1 MDRLMSRLSL
11 WVYGVFMRLAQPL
24 LRRKLRK
31 RAQAEPL
38 YGQFIEER
46 FGHYKQSACHDWIWI
61 HAVSLGETRTAA
73 ILLQG
78 LRQAMPD
85 MKLLLTHGTATGREE
100 GLKLLQNGD
109 VQVWQAW
116 DSPEAVERFLTAFKP
131 RIGLLLETEVW
142 PQMIHSAQEKG
153 IPVMLINAR
162 MSEKSLRQ
170 AQRWT
175 SLIKPAFAG
184 LSGVCAQ
191 APDDAMRLK
200 SLGASVRGVF
210 GNLKF
215 DAKPDESQVAM
226 GRAWREQLSAPVV
239 MLASSREGEESLWL
253 AAWQT
258 FTQQHPEVQ
267 IHWLIVPR
275 HPQRVGEVESL
286 ITSSGLRVSRRSTW
300 GQEAGLLASHLNEAA
315 KDSSVILLG
324 DSLGEMALYYSLADA
339 ALLGGS
345 FEKLGGQNLIEA
357 AACACPIV
365 MGPHTFNFAEASQAA
380 ELAGAAQRASDMAAG
395 LTLVVDTVQNR
406 PLQKQKSVN
415 AFQFAQQ
422 HGGATQL
429 TVQAVVAQLQASQHS
444 IKD

>member
-1 MDRLMSRLSL
+1 MPGFSL
-11 WVYGVFMRLAQPL
+11 WLYGVIMRLAQAL

-38 YGQFIEER
+38 YGQYIEER
-46 FGHYKQSACHDWIWI
+46 FGYYKQSACNDWIWI

-78 LRQAMPD
+78 LRQAMPH
-85 MKLLLTHGTATGREE
+85 MKLLLTNGTATGREE
-100 GLKLLQNGD
+100 GLKLLQEGD
-109 VQVWQAW
+109 IQVWQAW
-116 DSPEAVERFLTAFKP
+116 DSPEVVERFLTAFKP

-142 PQMIHSAQEKG
+142 PQLIHKAQEKG
-153 IPVMLINAR
+153 IPIMLINAR
-162 MSEKSLRQ
+162 MSEKSLNQ
-170 AQRWT
+170 AERWA
-175 SLIKPAFAG
+175 SLMKPAFAG
-184 LSGVCAQ
+184 LSAVCAQ

-200 SLGASVRGVF
+200 SLGASVTGIF

-215 DAKPDESQVAM
+215 DAKPDASQVAM
-226 GRAWREQLSAPVV
+226 GRAWREQLSVPVV
-239 MLASSREGEESLWL
+239 MLASSREGEEALWL

-258 FTQQHPEVQ
+258 FNKQHPKLQ

-275 HPQRVGEVESL
+275 HPQRVSEVESL

-300 GQEAGLLASHLNEAA
+300 SQEALFSAALLNETAQ
-315 KDSSVILLG
+315 DSSVILLG

-380 ELAGAAQRASDMAAG
+380 ESAGAAQRASDMAEAMK
-395 LTLVVDTVQNR
+395 LAVDTVQNR
-406 PLQKQKSVN
+406 PLQKQKSAN

-422 HGGATQL
+422 HGGATQR
-429 TVQAVVAQLQASQHS
+429 TVQAVLAQLK

>member
-1 MDRLMSRLSL
+1 MPGFSL
-11 WVYGVFMRLAQPL
+11 WLYGVIMRLAQAL

-38 YGQFIEER
+38 YGQYIEER
-46 FGHYKQSACHDWIWI
+46 FGYYKQSACNDWIWI

-78 LRQAMPD
+78 LRQAMPH
-85 MKLLLTHGTATGREE
+85 MKLLLTNGTATGREE
-100 GLKLLQNGD
+100 GLKLLQEGD
-109 VQVWQAW
+109 IQVWQAW
-116 DSPEAVERFLTAFKP
+116 DSPEVVERFLTAFKP

-142 PQMIHSAQEKG
+142 PQLIHKAQEKG
-153 IPVMLINAR
+153 IPIMLINAR
-162 MSEKSLRQ
+162 MSEKSLHQ
-170 AQRWT
+170 AQRWA
-175 SLIKPAFAG
+175 SLMKPAFAG
-184 LSGVCAQ
+184 LSEVCAQ

-200 SLGASVRGVF
+200 SLGASVTGIF

-215 DAKPDESQVAM
+215 DAKPDASQVAM

-239 MLASSREGEESLWL
+239 MLASSREGEEAMWL

-258 FTQQHPEVQ
+258 FNKQHPELQ

-275 HPQRVGEVESL
+275 HPQRVSEVESL

-300 GQEAGLLASHLNEAA
+300 SQEALFSAALLNETAQ
-315 KDSSVILLG
+315 DSSVILLG

-380 ELAGAAQRASDMAAG
+380 ETAGAAQRASDMAAAMK
-395 LTLVVDTVQNR
+395 LAVDTVQNR
-406 PLQKQKSVN
+406 PLQKQKSAN

-422 HGGATQL
+422 HGGATQR
-429 TVQAVVAQLQASQHS
+429 TVQAVLAQLK

>member
-1 MDRLMSRLSL
+1 MPGFSL
-11 WVYGVFMRLAQPL
+11 WLYGVIMRLAQAL

-38 YGQFIEER
+38 YGQYIEER
-46 FGHYKQSACHDWIWI
+46 FGYYKQSAGNDWIWI

-78 LRQAMPD
+78 LRQAMPH
-85 MKLLLTHGTATGREE
+85 MKLLLTNGTATGREE
-100 GLKLLQNGD
+100 GLKLLQEGD
-109 VQVWQAW
+109 IQVWQAW
-116 DSPEAVERFLTAFKP
+116 DSPEVVERFLTAFKP

-142 PQMIHSAQEKG
+142 PQLIHKAQEKG
-153 IPVMLINAR
+153 IPIMLINAR
-162 MSEKSLRQ
+162 MSEKSLHQ
-170 AQRWT
+170 AQRWA
-175 SLIKPAFAG
+175 SLMKPAFAG
-184 LSGVCAQ
+184 LSAVCAQ

-200 SLGASVRGVF
+200 SLGASVTGIF

-215 DAKPDESQVAM
+215 DAKPDASQVAM

-239 MLASSREGEESLWL
+239 MLASSREGEEAMWL

-258 FTQQHPEVQ
+258 FNKQHPELQ

-275 HPQRVGEVESL
+275 HPQRVSEVESL

-300 GQEAGLLASHLNEAA
+300 SQETLFSAALLKETAQ
-315 KDSSVILLG
+315 DSSVILLG

-380 ELAGAAQRASDMAAG
+380 ESAGAAQRASDMAEAMK
-395 LTLVVDTVQNR
+395 LAVDTVQNR
-406 PLQKQKSVN
+406 PLQKQKSAN

-422 HGGATQL
+422 HGGATQR
-429 TVQAVVAQLQASQHS
+429 TVQAVLAQLK

>member
-1 MDRLMSRLSL
+1 MPGFSL
-11 WVYGVFMRLAQPL
+11 WLYGVIMRLAQAL

-38 YGQFIEER
+38 YGQYIEER
-46 FGHYKQSACHDWIWI
+46 FGYYKQSACNDWIWI
-61 HAVSLGETRTAA
+61 HAVSLGETRTAG

-78 LRQAMPD
+78 LRQAMPH
-85 MKLLLTHGTATGREE
+85 MKLLLTNGTATGREE
-100 GLKLLQNGD
+100 GLKLLQEGD
-109 VQVWQAW
+109 IQVWQAW
-116 DSPEAVERFLTAFKP
+116 DSPEVVERFLTAFKP

-142 PQMIHSAQEKG
+142 PQLIHNAQEKG
-153 IPVMLINAR
+153 IPIMLINAR
-162 MSEKSLRQ
+162 MSEKSLHQ
-170 AQRWT
+170 AQRWA
-175 SLIKPAFAG
+175 SLMKPAFAG
-184 LSGVCAQ
+184 LSAVCAQ

-200 SLGASVRGVF
+200 SLGASVTGIF

-215 DAKPDESQVAM
+215 DAKPDASQVAM

-239 MLASSREGEESLWL
+239 MLASSREGEEAMWL

-258 FTQQHPEVQ
+258 FNKQHPELQ

-275 HPQRVGEVESL
+275 HPQRVSEVESL

-300 GQEAGLLASHLNEAA
+300 SQEAVFSAAHLNETAQ
-315 KDSSVILLG
+315 DSSVILLG

-380 ELAGAAQRASDMAAG
+380 ETAGAAQRASDMAAAMK
-395 LTLVVDTVQNR
+395 LAVDTVQNR
-406 PLQKQKSVN
+406 PLQKQKSAN

-422 HGGATQL
+422 HGGATQR
-429 TVQAVVAQLQASQHS
+429 TVQAVLAQLK

>member
-1 MDRLMSRLSL
+1 MPGFSL
-11 WVYGVFMRLAQPL
+11 WLYGVIMRLAQAL

-38 YGQFIEER
+38 YGQYIEER
-46 FGHYKQSACHDWIWI
+46 FGYYKQSACNDWIWI

-78 LRQAMPD
+78 LRQAMPH
-85 MKLLLTHGTATGREE
+85 MKLLLTNGTATGREE
-100 GLKLLQNGD
+100 GLKLLQEGD
-109 VQVWQAW
+109 IQVWQAW
-116 DSPEAVERFLTAFKP
+116 DSPEVVERFLTAFKP

-142 PQMIHSAQEKG
+142 PQLIHKAQEKG
-153 IPVMLINAR
+153 IPIMLINAR
-162 MSEKSLRQ
+162 MSEKSLHQ
-170 AQRWT
+170 AQRWA

-184 LSGVCAQ
+184 LSAVCAQ

-200 SLGASVRGVF
+200 SLGASVTGIF

-215 DAKPDESQVAM
+215 DAKPDASQVAM

-239 MLASSREGEESLWL
+239 MLASSREGEEAMWL

-258 FTQQHPEVQ
+258 FNKQHPELQ

-275 HPQRVGEVESL
+275 HPQRVSEVESL

-300 GQEAGLLASHLNEAA
+300 SQEALFSAALLNETAQ
-315 KDSSVILLG
+315 DSSVILLG

-380 ELAGAAQRASDMAAG
+380 ETAGAAQRASDMAAAMK
-395 LTLVVDTVQNR
+395 LAVDTVQNR
-406 PLQKQKSVN
+406 PLQKQKSAN

-422 HGGATQL
+422 HGGATQR
-429 TVQAVVAQLQASQHS
+429 TVQAVLAQLK

>member
-1 MDRLMSRLSL
+1 MPGFSL
-11 WVYGVFMRLAQPL
+11 WLYGVIMRLAQAL

-38 YGQFIEER
+38 YGQYIEER
-46 FGHYKQSACHDWIWI
+46 FGYYKQSACNDWIWI
-61 HAVSLGETRTAA
+61 HAVSLGETRTAG

-78 LRQAMPD
+78 LRQAMPH
-85 MKLLLTHGTATGREE
+85 MKLLLTNGTATGREE
-100 GLKLLQNGD
+100 GLKLLQEGD
-109 VQVWQAW
+109 IQVWQAW
-116 DSPEAVERFLTAFKP
+116 DSPEVVERFLTAFKP

-142 PQMIHSAQEKG
+142 PQLIHIAQEKG
-153 IPVMLINAR
+153 IPIMLINAR
-162 MSEKSLRQ
+162 MSEKSLHQ

-175 SLIKPAFAG
+175 SLMKPAFAG
-184 LSGVCAQ
+184 LSAVCAQ

-200 SLGASVRGVF
+200 SLGASVTGIF

-215 DAKPDESQVAM
+215 DAKPDASQVAM

-239 MLASSREGEESLWL
+239 MLASSREGEEALWL

-258 FTQQHPEVQ
+258 FNKQHPELQ

-275 HPQRVGEVESL
+275 HPQRVSEVESL
-286 ITSSGLRVSRRSTW
+286 IISSGLRVSRRSTW
-300 GQEAGLLASHLNEAA
+300 SQEAVFSAAHLNETAQ
-315 KDSSVILLG
+315 DSTVILLG

-357 AACACPIV
+357 AACACPVV

-380 ELAGAAQRASDMAAG
+380 ESAGAAQRASDMAEAMK
-395 LTLVVDTVQNR
+395 LAVDTVQNR
-406 PLQKQKSVN
+406 PLQKQKSAN

-422 HGGATQL
+422 HGGATQR
-429 TVQAVVAQLQASQHS
+429 TVQAVLAQLK

>member
-1 MDRLMSRLSL
+1 MPGFSL
-11 WVYGVFMRLAQPL
+11 WLYGVIMRLAQAL

-38 YGQFIEER
+38 YGQYIEER
-46 FGHYKQSACHDWIWI
+46 FGYYKQSACNDWIWI

-78 LRQAMPD
+78 LRQAMPH
-85 MKLLLTHGTATGREE
+85 MKLLLTNGTATGREE
-100 GLKLLQNGD
+100 GLKLLQEGD
-109 VQVWQAW
+109 IQVWQAW
-116 DSPEAVERFLTAFKP
+116 DSPEVVERFLTAFKP

-142 PQMIHSAQEKG
+142 PQLIHKAQEKG
-153 IPVMLINAR
+153 IPIMLINAR
-162 MSEKSLRQ
+162 MSEKSLHQ
-170 AQRWT
+170 AQRWA
-175 SLIKPAFAG
+175 SLMKPAFAG
-184 LSGVCAQ
+184 LSAVCAQ

-200 SLGASVRGVF
+200 SLGASVTGIF

-215 DAKPDESQVAM
+215 DAKPDASQVAM
-226 GRAWREQLSAPVV
+226 GRAWREQLSVPVV
-239 MLASSREGEESLWL
+239 MLASSREGEEALWL

-258 FTQQHPEVQ
+258 FNKQHPELQ

-275 HPQRVGEVESL
+275 HPQRVSEVESL

-300 GQEAGLLASHLNEAA
+300 SQEALFSAALLNETAQ
-315 KDSSVILLG
+315 DSSVILLG

-380 ELAGAAQRASDMAAG
+380 ESAGAAQRASDMAEAMK
-395 LTLVVDTVQNR
+395 LAVDTVQNR
-406 PLQKQKSVN
+406 PLQKQKSAN

-422 HGGATQL
+422 HGGATQR
-429 TVQAVVAQLQASQHS
+429 TVQAVLAQLK

>member
-1 MDRLMSRLSL
+1 MPGFSL
-11 WVYGVFMRLAQPL
+11 WLYGVFMRLAQPL

-46 FGHYKQSACHDWIWI
+46 FGHYKQSACNDWIWI

-78 LRQAMPD
+78 LRQAIPH

-100 GLKLLQNGD
+100 GRKLLQDGD

-116 DSPEAVERFLTAFKP
+116 DSPEVVERFLTSFKP
-131 RIGLLLETEVW
+131 QIGLLLETEVW
-142 PQMIHSAQEKG
+142 PQLIHCAQQKG
-153 IPVMLINAR
+153 IPIMLINAR

-175 SLIKPAFAG
+175 SLMKPAFAG
-184 LSGVCAQ
+184 LSAVCAQ
-191 APDDAMRLK
+191 AADDAMRLK
-200 SLGASVRGVF
+200 SLGASVKGVF

-215 DAKPDESQVAM
+215 DAKPDASQVAI
-226 GRAWREQLSAPVV
+226 GRSWREQLSAPVV

-258 FTQQHPEVQ
+258 FTKQHPEVQ

-275 HPQRVGEVESL
+275 HPQRVSEVESL
-286 ITSSGLRVSRRSTW
+286 ITASGLRVSRRSTW
-300 GQEAGLLASHLNEAA
+300 GSTWSQETGLSASHLNEAA
-315 KDSSVILLG
+315 KDRAVILLG

-380 ELAGAAQRASDMAAG
+380 ESAGAAQRADDMAAA
-395 LTLVVDTVQNR
+395 LKLAIDTVQNR
-406 PLQKQKSVN
+406 PLQTQKS
-415 AFQFAQQ
+415 ADAYQFAQQ
-422 HGGATQL
+422 HGGATQH
-429 TVQAVVAQLQASQHS
+429 TVQAVLAQLQASQA
-444 IKD
+444 

>member
-1 MDRLMSRLSL
+1 MPGFSL
-11 WVYGVFMRLAQPL
+11 WLYGVIMRLAQAL

-38 YGQFIEER
+38 YGQYIEER
-46 FGHYKQSACHDWIWI
+46 FGYYKQSACNDWIWI
-61 HAVSLGETRTAA
+61 HAVSLGETRTAG

-78 LRQAMPD
+78 LRQAMPH
-85 MKLLLTHGTATGREE
+85 MKLLLTNGTATGREE
-100 GLKLLQNGD
+100 GLKLLQEGD
-109 VQVWQAW
+109 IQVWQAW
-116 DSPEAVERFLTAFKP
+116 DSPEVVERFLTAFKP

-142 PQMIHSAQEKG
+142 PQLIHNAQEKG
-153 IPVMLINAR
+153 IPIMLINAR
-162 MSEKSLRQ
+162 MSEKSLHQ
-170 AQRWT
+170 AERWA
-175 SLIKPAFAG
+175 SLMKPAFAG
-184 LSGVCAQ
+184 LSAVCAQ

-200 SLGASVRGVF
+200 SLGASVTGIF

-215 DAKPDESQVAM
+215 DAKPDASQVAM

-239 MLASSREGEESLWL
+239 MLASSREGEEAMWL

-258 FTQQHPEVQ
+258 FNKQHPELQ

-275 HPQRVGEVESL
+275 HPQRVSEVESL

-300 GQEAGLLASHLNEAA
+300 SQETLFSAALLKETAQ
-315 KDSSVILLG
+315 DSSVILLG

-380 ELAGAAQRASDMAAG
+380 ESTGAAQRASDMAEAMK
-395 LTLVVDTVQNR
+395 LAVDTVQNR
-406 PLQKQKSVN
+406 PLQKQKSAN

-422 HGGATQL
+422 HGGATQR
-429 TVQAVVAQLQASQHS
+429 TVQAVLAQLK

>member
-1 MDRLMSRLSL
+1 MPGFSL
-11 WVYGVFMRLAQPL
+11 WLYGVIMRLAQAL

-38 YGQFIEER
+38 YGQYIEER
-46 FGHYKQSACHDWIWI
+46 FGYYKQSAGNDWIWI

-78 LRQAMPD
+78 LRQAMPH
-85 MKLLLTHGTATGREE
+85 MKLLLTNGTATGREE
-100 GLKLLQNGD
+100 GLKLLQEGD
-109 VQVWQAW
+109 IQVWQAW
-116 DSPEAVERFLTAFKP
+116 DSPEVVERFLTAFKP

-142 PQMIHSAQEKG
+142 PQLIHNAQEKG
-153 IPVMLINAR
+153 IPIMLINAR
-162 MSEKSLRQ
+162 MSEKSLHQ
-170 AQRWT
+170 AQRWA
-175 SLIKPAFAG
+175 SLMKPAFAG
-184 LSGVCAQ
+184 LSAVCAQ

-200 SLGASVRGVF
+200 SLGASVTGIF

-215 DAKPDESQVAM
+215 DAKPDASQVAM
-226 GRAWREQLSAPVV
+226 GRAWREQLSVPVV
-239 MLASSREGEESLWL
+239 MLASSREGEEAMWL

-258 FTQQHPEVQ
+258 FNKQHPELQ

-275 HPQRVGEVESL
+275 HPQRVSEVESL

-300 GQEAGLLASHLNEAA
+300 SQEALFSAALLNETAQ
-315 KDSSVILLG
+315 DSSVILLG

-380 ELAGAAQRASDMAAG
+380 ESAGAAQRASDMAEAMK
-395 LTLVVDTVQNR
+395 LAVDTVQNR
-406 PLQKQKSVN
+406 PLQKQKSAN

-422 HGGATQL
+422 HGGATQR
-429 TVQAVVAQLQASQHS
+429 TVQAVLAQLK

>member
-1 MDRLMSRLSL
+1 MPGFSL
-11 WVYGVFMRLAQPL
+11 WLYGLIMRLAQAL

-38 YGQFIEER
+38 YGQYIEER
-46 FGHYKQSACHDWIWI
+46 FGYYKQSACNDWIWI

-78 LRQAMPD
+78 LRQAMPH
-85 MKLLLTHGTATGREE
+85 MKLLLTNGTATGREE
-100 GLKLLQNGD
+100 GLKLLQEGD
-109 VQVWQAW
+109 IQVWQAW
-116 DSPEAVERFLTAFKP
+116 DSPEVVERFLTAFKP

-142 PQMIHSAQEKG
+142 PQLIHKAQEKG
-153 IPVMLINAR
+153 IPIMLINAR
-162 MSEKSLRQ
+162 MSEKSLNQ
-170 AQRWT
+170 AERWA
-175 SLIKPAFAG
+175 SLMKPAFAG
-184 LSGVCAQ
+184 LSAVCAQ

-200 SLGASVRGVF
+200 SLGASVTGIF

-215 DAKPDESQVAM
+215 DAKPDASQVAM
-226 GRAWREQLSAPVV
+226 GRAWREQLSVPVV
-239 MLASSREGEESLWL
+239 MLASSREGEEAMWL

-258 FTQQHPEVQ
+258 FNKQHPELQ

-275 HPQRVGEVESL
+275 HPQRVSEVESL

-300 GQEAGLLASHLNEAA
+300 SQETLFSAALLKETAQ
-315 KDSSVILLG
+315 DSSVILLG

-380 ELAGAAQRASDMAAG
+380 ESAGAAQRASDMAEAMK
-395 LTLVVDTVQNR
+395 LAVDTVQNR
-406 PLQKQKSVN
+406 PLQKQKSAN

-422 HGGATQL
+422 HGGATQR
-429 TVQAVVAQLQASQHS
+429 TVQAVLAQLK

>member
-1 MDRLMSRLSL
+1 MPGFSL
-11 WVYGVFMRLAQPL
+11 WLYGVIMRLAQAL

-38 YGQFIEER
+38 YGQYIEER
-46 FGHYKQSACHDWIWI
+46 FGYYKQSACNDWIWI
-61 HAVSLGETRTAA
+61 HAVSLGETRTAG

-78 LRQAMPD
+78 LRQAMPH
-85 MKLLLTHGTATGREE
+85 MKLLLTNGTATGREE
-100 GLKLLQNGD
+100 GLKLLQEGD
-109 VQVWQAW
+109 IQVWQAW
-116 DSPEAVERFLTAFKP
+116 DSPEVVERFLTAFKP

-142 PQMIHSAQEKG
+142 PQLIHNAQEKG
-153 IPVMLINAR
+153 IPIMLINAR
-162 MSEKSLRQ
+162 MSEKSLHQ
-170 AQRWT
+170 AERWA
-175 SLIKPAFAG
+175 SLMKPAFAG
-184 LSGVCAQ
+184 LSAVCAQ

-200 SLGASVRGVF
+200 SLGASVTGIF

-215 DAKPDESQVAM
+215 DAKPDASQVAM

-239 MLASSREGEESLWL
+239 MLASSREGEEAMWL

-258 FTQQHPEVQ
+258 FNKQHPELQ

-275 HPQRVGEVESL
+275 HPQRVSEVESL
-286 ITSSGLRVSRRSTW
+286 ITSSGLRVSKRSTW
-300 GQEAGLLASHLNEAA
+300 SQEALFSAALLKETAQ
-315 KDSSVILLG
+315 DSSVILLG

-380 ELAGAAQRASDMAAG
+380 ESAGAAQRASDMAEAMK
-395 LTLVVDTVQNR
+395 LAVDTVQNR
-406 PLQKQKSVN
+406 PLQKQKSAN

-422 HGGATQL
+422 HGGATQR
-429 TVQAVVAQLQASQHS
+429 TVQAVLAQLK

>member
-1 MDRLMSRLSL
+1 MPGFSL
-11 WVYGVFMRLAQPL
+11 WLYGVIMRLAQAL

-38 YGQFIEER
+38 YGQYIEER
-46 FGHYKQSACHDWIWI
+46 FGYYKQSACNDWIWI

-78 LRQAMPD
+78 LRQAMPH
-85 MKLLLTHGTATGREE
+85 MKLLLTNGTATGREE
-100 GLKLLQNGD
+100 GLKLLQEGD
-109 VQVWQAW
+109 IQVWQAW
-116 DSPEAVERFLTAFKP
+116 DSPEVVERFLTAFKP

-142 PQMIHSAQEKG
+142 PQLIHKAQEKG
-153 IPVMLINAR
+153 IPIMLINAR
-162 MSEKSLRQ
+162 MSEKSLHQ
-170 AQRWT
+170 AQRWA
-175 SLIKPAFAG
+175 SLMKPAFAG
-184 LSGVCAQ
+184 LSAVCAQ
-191 APDDAMRLK
+191 APDDTMRLK
-200 SLGASVRGVF
+200 SLGASVTGIF

-215 DAKPDESQVAM
+215 DAKPDASQVAM

-239 MLASSREGEESLWL
+239 MLASSREGEEAMWL

-258 FTQQHPEVQ
+258 FNKQHPELQ

-275 HPQRVGEVESL
+275 HPQRVSEVESL

-300 GQEAGLLASHLNEAA
+300 SQEALFSAALLNETAQ
-315 KDSSVILLG
+315 DSSVILLG

-380 ELAGAAQRASDMAAG
+380 ETAGAAQRASDMAAAMK
-395 LTLVVDTVQNR
+395 LAVDTVQNR
-406 PLQKQKSVN
+406 PLQKQKSAN

-422 HGGATQL
+422 HGGATQR
-429 TVQAVVAQLQASQHS
+429 TVQAVLAQLK

>member
-1 MDRLMSRLSL
+1 MPGFSL
-11 WVYGVFMRLAQPL
+11 WLYGVIMRLAQAL

-38 YGQFIEER
+38 YGQYIEER
-46 FGHYKQSACHDWIWI
+46 FGYYKQSACNDWIWI
-61 HAVSLGETRTAA
+61 HAVSLGETRTAG

-78 LRQAMPD
+78 LRQAMPH
-85 MKLLLTHGTATGREE
+85 MKLLLTNGTATGREE
-100 GLKLLQNGD
+100 GLKLLQEGD
-109 VQVWQAW
+109 IQVWQAW
-116 DSPEAVERFLTAFKP
+116 DSPEVVERFLTAFKP

-142 PQMIHSAQEKG
+142 PQLIHKAQEKG
-153 IPVMLINAR
+153 IPIMLINAR
-162 MSEKSLRQ
+162 MSEKSLHQ
-170 AQRWT
+170 AERWA
-175 SLIKPAFAG
+175 SLMKPAFAG
-184 LSGVCAQ
+184 LSAVCAQ

-200 SLGASVRGVF
+200 SLGASVTGIF

-215 DAKPDESQVAM
+215 DAKPDASQVAM

-239 MLASSREGEESLWL
+239 MLASSREGEEAMWL

-258 FTQQHPEVQ
+258 FNKQHPELQ

-275 HPQRVGEVESL
+275 HPQRVSEVESL

-300 GQEAGLLASHLNEAA
+300 SQETLFSAALLKETAQ
-315 KDSSVILLG
+315 DSSVILLG

-380 ELAGAAQRASDMAAG
+380 ETAGAAQRASDMAAAMK
-395 LTLVVDTVQNR
+395 LAVDTVQNR
-406 PLQKQKSVN
+406 PLQKQKSAN

-422 HGGATQL
+422 HGGATQR
-429 TVQAVVAQLQASQHS
+429 TVQAVLAQLK